1 MNNTII
7 TTIDKICLQEKGSII
22 SGPFGSNISS
32 KFFVSEGVPVIRGN
46 NLSLSYDKFY
56 DNGFVFVTKEK
67 AKELKCYACR
77 GDLIFTAAGTIGQVG
92 VIPSDSKYELYV
104 ISNKQIRARIDTSK
118 VDLLYAYYWFSSSW
132 IQALLIKNN
141 KGSSVPLL
149 TLNEVRNLPIT
160 YPEDINEQ
168 RRIAYCIDIISRK
181 IENNIKIN
189 DNLHAQLKMLYDYWF
204 TQFDFPNDNGEPF
217 KTSGGKLEWNEILK
231 RNIPDNFSVI
241 SISQILSFLSGY
253 SFSSDD
259 FKSNAKY
266 KLLTIKNVQ
275 DTGIIPEVDNF
286 IDDIPMNMPEYCLL
300 KPKDILMSLTG
311 NVSRVGILY
320 FSNCMLNQR
329 VALVKANNSKI
340 YAYVYMLLKSDYI
353 RKKFETIAGGSS
365 QANLS
370 PIEAANT
377 HIAYNDLLAEK
388 FSNLAEPLI
397 NQIVANLQ
405 ENLALTELR
414 DWLLPMLMNGQATIT
429 N

>member
-1 MNNTII
+1 MNKLHKYPFNALYDISSGISTSKDQAGHGNPFVSFKTVFNNYFLPDELPDLMDSSPYDQVKYSVKKGDILVTRTSETVNELALSCVALKDYPKATFSGFLKRLRPKKSGVVYEKYIAFFLRSKYFRKVIDCNTIMTLRASFNEDI
-7 TTIDKICLQEKGSII
+7 FSFL
-22 SGPFGSNISS
+22 
-32 KFFVSEGVPVIRGN
+32 
-46 NLSLSYDKFY
+46 
-56 DNGFVFVTKEK
+56 
-67 AKELKCYACR
+67 
-77 GDLIFTAAGTIGQVG
+77 DLYLPEFKDQVTIG
-92 VIPSDSKYELYV
+92 
-104 ISNKQIRARIDTSK
+104 N
-118 VDLLYAYYWFSSSW
+118 LLYSIEHK
-132 IQALLIKNN
+132 IQINN
-141 KGSSVPLL
+141 
-149 TLNEVRNLPIT
+149 
-160 YPEDINEQ
+160 
-168 RRIAYCIDIISRK
+168 
-181 IENNIKIN
+181 KIN

-311 NVSRVGILY
+311 NVGRVGILY

-429 N
+429 D

>member
-1 MNNTII
+1 
-7 TTIDKICLQEKGSII
+7 
-22 SGPFGSNISS
+22 
-32 KFFVSEGVPVIRGN
+32 
-46 NLSLSYDKFY
+46 
-56 DNGFVFVTKEK
+56 
-67 AKELKCYACR
+67 
-77 GDLIFTAAGTIGQVG
+77 
-92 VIPSDSKYELYV
+92 
-104 ISNKQIRARIDTSK
+104 
-118 VDLLYAYYWFSSSW
+118 
-132 IQALLIKNN
+132 
-141 KGSSVPLL
+141 
-149 TLNEVRNLPIT
+149 
-160 YPEDINEQ
+160 
-168 RRIAYCIDIISRK
+168 
-181 IENNIKIN
+181 
-189 DNLHAQLKMLYDYWF
+189 MLYDYWF

-311 NVSRVGILY
+311 NVGRVGILY

-429 N
+429 D